1 MDGAWATPQ
10 MDKVNVA
17 DDQASGK
24 KFFFL
29 IFFYYP
35 GDWLQPDR
43 ETLIS
48 GN

>member
-24 KFFFL
+24 KFYFYFFFISQVIGCSL
-29 IFFYYP
+29 I
-35 GDWLQPDR
+35 
-43 ETLIS
+43 EKH
-48 GN
+48 